1 MNEKL
6 FLFQLQSLFGIVS
19 KFISDHRKLSKD
31 SKEIGRPLL
40 SKGNLHFSLVEENQ
54 NDYDKKTKI
63 VKQYVWFVGVF
74 SNLYNFNCLR
84 PGGMKTS
91 THKDCQDVRYAN
103 VFWCT
108 RRVPVGVTMCI
119 AVHNCSTTFTLLPST
134 RSRIRHSQ
142 PSLIFNTGIERLAYV
157 EGATLSAS
165 CPFTDGKNCLR
176 LTCQVCPWRVS

>member
-84 PGGMKTS
+84 PGGMKTARQKK
-91 THKDCQDVRYAN
+91 HYR
-103 VFWCT
+103 
-108 RRVPVGVTMCI
+108 
-119 AVHNCSTTFTLLPST
+119 
-134 RSRIRHSQ
+134 
-142 PSLIFNTGIERLAYV
+142 
-157 EGATLSAS
+157 
-165 CPFTDGKNCLR
+165 
-176 LTCQVCPWRVS
+176 